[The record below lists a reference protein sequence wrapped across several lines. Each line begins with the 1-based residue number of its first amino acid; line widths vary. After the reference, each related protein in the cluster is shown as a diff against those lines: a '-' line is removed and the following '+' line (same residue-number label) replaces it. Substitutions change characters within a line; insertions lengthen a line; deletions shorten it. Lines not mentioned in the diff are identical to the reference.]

1 MSKARS
7 QTAVLGRKPC
17 SRKSLA
23 LGSLCLAW
31 ALTSPLQAWD
41 SVHPVV
47 IDDSAPPAALQ
58 IAVGADGSYWLG
70 VEHKAGL
77 ASIDHYAA
85 DSRLLSRQFMPERDE
100 WEATV
105 EVPTLL
111 PQADGSMLG
120 TEFFC
125 GIWRISAG
133 GTLRFRSNDFYPPGS
148 SYCDSYAITASGA
161 VWMAQSAQLA
171 DGVSLRRR
179 DAAGRDLGVVSPA
192 IAGFVGTSTVLAV
205 PGSESV
211 WFAGYAQ
218 DDTSRQALVAEVR
231 ADGSVARQWRS
242 PADWEHVKI
251 EEIAAMAD
259 GKLMAIG
266 DDVSTAGIW
275 VAQLDPSG
283 SSQWRQIDQQ
293 FQGVKDDGLLVASS
307 GWTVIVGSG
316 AQELGDG
323 LLLLDSSF
331 ALRGRYRLPDDRRC
345 IAQARACGASIGADG
360 RVQLIL
366 RDAATADAPLRLL
379 TLSPSGT
386 PLDERSLRLQRADE
400 IDALPAGGWL
410 LRNADQLYRVAS
422 DGTLSALTIAPGAP
436 QLSSNLLG
444 EYRAQGERYAGFASG
459 AGYLLARIDDQGQ
472 VLWQRK
478 FAGEVDNDRAWSE
491 RAVQVVGPRVCV
503 FDEREIFVSASLYC
517 LDRATGAVAF
527 EHRFP
532 PYFPVAWGSFA
543 NGELA
548 LLDRD
553 ASGAL
558 VLRRRNLATGGERVP
573 VALPAY
579 AMGFDIVSG
588 LVQPRLRSDLLR
600 GESLALVGELAG
612 SGGVVAS
619 WLDAVDVQVRTHAL
633 PAQPQEF
640 WPLNGRLYRV
650 DARRLD
656 VLTNALD
663 LRVLEVSSGN
673 DVLAGNL
680 GAYNTNVGFTLHKTL
695 APQHLVLALGNL
707 TDAAASSSGNARL
720 LGLPLDGSRIDWQRD
735 LALDRDALADVAVVP
750 ARHAVMVSA
759 RATGAVQMQLF
770 DDATGAALEQ
780 RTLACGGSQC
790 WIRPH
795 SLTAPADDYRVLANV
810 YEQPSGRRLDALSV
824 NLRASANLPPA
835 QPAIAGAWYAP
846 ATSGEGFVLTWLPES
861 RTLFAPW
868 FTFAT
873 GGALEDQS
881 AARWYSLQGTTRL
894 DSPLVELQI
903 LRNRG
908 GQFAAPPI
916 TQAEVV
922 GSAQLRF
929 TDCDRAT
936 LSYRFNDGVEQG
948 RTGSMPLVRIG
959 ARVHGCRDA
968 AGVLQPP
975 SLAVADA
982 GGFTTRQS
990 GAWFDPASS
999 GQGLML
1005 EVVPADSAQAGLLF
1019 AAWFSYDPMT
1029 PPNDSDAQDWL
1040 VLQGTL
1046 ANARDG
1052 VVSVPILRVIGG
1064 ELDRAASG
1072 NLFPIGMAE
1081 FHFQGCDQ
1089 LRMDYRFDS
1098 GELAAEHAG
1107 LSGSQLLA
1115 RIGGC
1120 GVPSR

>member
-1 MSKARS
+1 MIDIHCQIAD
-7 QTAVLGRKPC
+7 A
-17 SRKSLA
+17 SRKRRIRTSLA
-23 LGSLCLAW
+23 LGSFCLVW
-31 ALTSPLQAWD
+31 TLTSPLQAWD

-58 IAVGADGSYWLG
+58 IAVGADGSYWLV
-70 VEHKAGL
+70 VEHKAAL
-77 ASIDHYAA
+77 TSIDHYAA

-100 WEATV
+100 WEATG
-105 EVPTLL
+105 EIPLL
-111 PQADGSMLG
+111 RPQSDGLLLG

-125 GIWRISAG
+125 GIWRFSAS
-133 GTLRFRSNDFYPPGS
+133 GTLRFRSNDLYPPGS
-148 SYCDSYAITASGA
+148 SYCESFATTASGA
-161 VWMAQSAQLA
+161 VWMGEIALQS
-171 DGVSLRRR
+171 GNVNLRRR

-211 WFAGYAQ
+211 WFGGYASG
-218 DDTSRQALVAEVR
+218 DNSRQALVAEVR
-231 ADGSVARQWRS
+231 ADGSVARQWQS
-242 PADWEHVKI
+242 PADWAQVEI
-251 EEIAAMAD
+251 EQIAATAD
-259 GKLMAIG
+259 GKLVAVG
-266 DDVSTAGIW
+266 DDFLVAGIW
-275 VAQLDPSG
+275 LAQLDPSG
-283 SSQWRQIDQQ
+283 ISQWRQIDPQ

-316 AQELGDG
+316 AQDVGDG
-323 LLLLDSSF
+323 LLLLDSTF

-345 IAQARACGASIGADG
+345 IAQARACGVSIGADG

-366 RDAATADAPLRLL
+366 RDASNADAPLRLL

-386 PLDERSLRLQRADE
+386 LIDERSLSLQGADE

-410 LRNADQLYRVAS
+410 LRSADRLYRVAS
-422 DGTLSALTIAPGAP
+422 DGTQSALTIAPGAP

-459 AGYLLARIDDQGQ
+459 ADYLLARIDDQGQ
-472 VLWQRK
+472 LLWQRK
-478 FAGEVDNDRAWSE
+478 FAAEALRDLAWSDQ
-491 RAVQVVGPRVCV
+491 AVQVVGAQVCV
-503 FDEREIFVSASLYC
+503 FDERPMSTPVPLRC
-517 LDRATGAVAF
+517 LDRATGLVRF
-527 EHRFP
+527 EHNFP
-532 PYFPVAWGSFA
+532 PQFPAAWGSYA

-553 ASGAL
+553 ANGAL
-558 VLRRRNLATGGERVP
+558 VLRRRNLVTGSERAP
-573 VALPAY
+573 VALPTY
-579 AMGFDIVSG
+579 TTLRGSP
-588 LVQPRLRSDLLR
+588 QLRSDLLR
-600 GESLALVGELAG
+600 GESLALVG
-612 SGGVVAS
+612 SVAPTGQIVAA
-619 WLDAVDVQVRTHAL
+619 WLDAQDEQVRTHAL
-633 PAQPQEF
+633 TAHPEEF
-640 WPLNGRLYRV
+640 WPLNGRLFRV
-650 DARRLD
+650 QSRVLD
-656 VLTNALD
+656 RWTHALD
-663 LRVLEVSSGN
+663 LYALDAASGN

-680 GAYNTNVGFTLHKTL
+680 GTSYAGGGWTLHKTL
-695 APQHLVLALGNL
+695 SSQHLLLALGNL

-720 LGLPLDGSRIDWQRD
+720 LSLPLDGSRIDWQRD

-750 ARHAVMVSA
+750 APHAVMVIA

-810 YEQPSGRRLDALSV
+810 YDQPVGRRLDALSV
-824 NLRASANLPPA
+824 DLRLGADLPPG
-835 QPAIAGAWYAP
+835 QPGITGAWYAP

-881 AARWYSLQGTTRL
+881 AARWYSLQGSTYQ

-916 TQAEVV
+916 TQAEAV

-929 TDCDRAT
+929 ADCDRAT
-936 LSYRFNDGVEQG
+936 LSYRFNTGVEQG
-948 RTGSMPLVRIG
+948 RAGSMPLVRIG
-959 ARVHGCRDA
+959 ARVHRCRDSD
-968 AGVLQPP
+968 GVLQPP
-975 SLAVADA
+975 TLAVADA

-1072 NLFPIGMAE
+1072 NLFPIGTAE

-1107 LSGSQLLA
+1107 LSGSQMLA

>member
-1 MSKARS
+1 MIDIHCQMAD
-7 QTAVLGRKPC
+7 A
-17 SRKSLA
+17 SRKRRIRASLA
-23 LGSLCLAW
+23 LGSFCLAW
-31 ALTSPLQAWD
+31 MLTSPLQAWD

-47 IDDSAPPAALQ
+47 VEDFTPPAARQ

-85 DSRLLSRQFMPERDE
+85 DSRLQSRQFMPEREE
-100 WEATV
+100 WEASV
-105 EVPTLL
+105 EIPLL
-111 PQADGSMLG
+111 RPQSDGFLLG

-125 GIWRISAG
+125 GIWRFSAA

-148 SYCDSYAITASGA
+148 SYCESYAITASGA
-161 VWMAQSAQLA
+161 VWMAESAQLS
-171 DGVSLRRR
+171 DGVKLRRR

-211 WFAGYAQ
+211 GFGGYAQ
-218 DDTSRQALVAEVR
+218 GSTSRQALVAEVR
-231 ADGSVARQWRS
+231 ANGSVARQWQA
-242 PADWEHVKI
+242 PADWEHVEI
-251 EEIAAMAD
+251 EQIAAVAD
-259 GKLMAIG
+259 GKLIAVG
-266 DDVSTAGIW
+266 DDFNVAGIW
-275 VAQLDPSG
+275 LAQLDPSG

-293 FQGVKDDGLLVASS
+293 FQGVKDDGLLVADS
-307 GWTVIVGSG
+307 GWTLIFGSG
-316 AQELGDG
+316 SQDVGDG

-366 RDAATADAPLRLL
+366 RDASNNDAPLRLL
-379 TLSPSGT
+379 TLTSSGT
-386 PLDERSLRLQRADE
+386 PLDERVLDLQDADE

-410 LRNADQLYRVAS
+410 LRSADQLYRVAS
-422 DGTLSALTIAPGAP
+422 DGTLSALTIAPGAAR
-436 QLSSNLLG
+436 LSSNLLG

-459 AGYLLARIDDQGQ
+459 ADYLLARIDDQGQ

-478 FAGEVDNDRAWSE
+478 FAGEAQRDLAWSE
-491 RAVQVVGPRVCV
+491 RAVQVVGTHVCV
-503 FDEREIFVSASLYC
+503 SDGRPTFASASLHC
-517 LDRATGAVAF
+517 LERATGAVRF

-532 PYFPVAWGSFA
+532 PQFPAAWGSFS

-558 VLRRRNLATGGERVP
+558 VLRRRNLATASERPP

-579 AMGFDIVSG
+579 VTGFD
-588 LVQPRLRSDLLR
+588 QPRLRSDLLR

-612 SGGVVAS
+612 SGSVVAS

-633 PAQPQEF
+633 PARPEEF
-640 WPLNGRLYRV
+640 WPLNGRLYRA

-656 VLTNALD
+656 VLTHALD
-663 LRVLEVSSGN
+663 LRVLDVASGN
-673 DVLAGNL
+673 DVLVGNL
-680 GAYNTNVGFTLHKTL
+680 GAYYTHAGWTLHKTL
-695 APQHLVLALGNL
+695 APQHLVLALG
-707 TDAAASSSGNARL
+707 DMAGAAGARL
-720 LGLPLDGSRIDWQRD
+720 LAVPLDGSRIDWQRD
-735 LALDRDALADVAVVP
+735 LALDRYALADVAVVP
-750 ARHAVMVSA
+750 ARDAVMVSA
-759 RATGAVQMQLF
+759 RATGALQMQLF
-770 DDATGAALEQ
+770 DDTTGATIEQ

-790 WIRPH
+790 WMRPH
-795 SLTAPADDYRVLANV
+795 SLTASADDYRVLANV
-810 YEQPSGRRLDALSV
+810 YAQPSGRRLDALSV
-824 NLRASANLPPA
+824 DLRSDANLLPG
-835 QPAIAGAWYAP
+835 QPGITGAWYAA
-846 ATSGEGFVLTWLPES
+846 ATSGQGFVLTWLPQS

-881 AARWYSLQGTTRL
+881 AARWYSLQGTTSL

-916 TQAEVV
+916 TRAEVV

-929 TDCDRAT
+929 ADCDRAT

-948 RTGSMPLVRIG
+948 RAGSMPLVRIG
-959 ARVHGCRDA
+959 ARVHGCRDYS
-968 AGVLQPP
+968 GVLQPP
-975 SLAVADA
+975 TLAVADA
-982 GGFTTRQS
+982 GGFTSRQS

-1029 PPNDSDAQDWL
+1029 PPNDNDAQDWL

-1064 ELDRAASG
+1064 ELDRAATG
-1072 NLFPIGMAE
+1072 NLFPIGTAE

-1098 GELAAEHAG
+1098 SELAAEHAG
-1107 LSGSQLLA
+1107 LSGSLLLA

>member
-1 MSKARS
+1 MIDIHCQIAD
-7 QTAVLGRKPC
+7 A
-17 SRKSLA
+17 SRTRRIRTSVA
-23 LGSLCLAW
+23 LGSFCLAW

-77 ASIDHYAA
+77 VSIDHYAA

-100 WEATV
+100 WEATGDI
-105 EVPTLL
+105 PTLR
-111 PQADGSMLG
+111 PQADGSLLG

-125 GIWRISAG
+125 RIWRFSAS
-133 GTLRFRSNDFYPPGS
+133 GTLRFRSNDLYPPGS
-148 SYCDSYAITASGA
+148 SYCHSFATTPSGA
-161 VWMAQSAQLA
+161 VWVGEIAQQS
-171 DGVSLRRR
+171 GSVNLRRR
-179 DAAGRDLGVVSPA
+179 DAVGRDLGAVSPA
-192 IAGFVGTSTVLAV
+192 ITGFVGSSAVLAV

-211 WFAGYAQ
+211 WFGGYAQ
-218 DDTSRQALVAEVR
+218 SDNSRRALVAEVR
-231 ADGSVARQWRS
+231 ADGSVARQWQS

-251 EEIAAMAD
+251 EQIAAMAD
-259 GKLMAIG
+259 GKLMVVG
-266 DDVSTAGIW
+266 DDFNTEGIW
-275 VAQLDPSG
+275 LAQLDPSG

-293 FQGVKDDGLLVASS
+293 FEGVKGDGLLVANS

-316 AQELGDG
+316 VQELGDG
-323 LLLLDSSF
+323 LLLLDSTF

-345 IAQARACGASIGADG
+345 IAQARACGASIAVDG
-360 RVQLIL
+360 RVQLVL
-366 RDAATADAPLRLL
+366 RDVSNGAAPLRLL

-386 PLDERSLRLQRADE
+386 PLDERSLSLQSADE
-400 IDALPAGGWL
+400 IDTLPAGGWL
-410 LRNADQLYRVAS
+410 LRSANQVFRVAS
-422 DGTLSALTIAPGAP
+422 DGTLTALTIAPGAP
-436 QLSSNLLG
+436 RLSSNLLG

-459 AGYLLARIDDQGQ
+459 EDYLLARIDDQGQ

-478 FAGEVDNDRAWSE
+478 FAAEVDSDRAWSE
-491 RAVQVVGPRVCV
+491 RAVQVIGPLVCV
-503 FDEREIFVSASLYC
+503 SDERPTFAPASLHC
-517 LDRATGAVAF
+517 LERATGAVAF

-532 PYFPVAWGSFA
+532 PQFPAAWGSFA
-543 NGELA
+543 SGELA

-558 VLRRRNLATGGERVP
+558 VLRRRNPATGSERAP
-573 VALPAY
+573 VTLPAY
-579 AMGFDIVSG
+579 ATGFDR
-588 LVQPRLRSDLLR
+588 PRLRSDLLR
-600 GESLALVGELAG
+600 GESLALVGELASTG
-612 SGGVVAS
+612 EVVAS
-619 WLDAVDVQVRTHAL
+619 WLGVADAQVRTLAL
-633 PAQPQEF
+633 PARPEEF
-640 WPLNGRLYRV
+640 WPLNGRLFRAH
-650 DARRLD
+650 ARRLD
-656 VLTNALD
+656 ALTQALD
-663 LRVLEVSSGN
+663 LRVLEVASGN

-680 GAYNTNVGFTLHKTL
+680 GAYYADVGWTLHKTL
-695 APQHLVLALGNL
+695 SAQHLVLALGDL
-707 TDAAASSSGNARL
+707 ADTTAEATFGARL
-720 LGLPLDGSRIDWQRD
+720 LALPLDGTRIDWRRD
-735 LALDRDALADVAVVP
+735 LAVDRYALADVAVVP
-750 ARHAVMVSA
+750 TRHAVMVSA

-770 DDATGAALEQ
+770 DDVTGAAIEQ
-780 RTLACGGSQC
+780 RALACGGSQC
-790 WIRPH
+790 WTRPH
-795 SLTAPADDYRVLANV
+795 SLTAPVNDYRVLANV
-810 YEQPSGRRLDALSV
+810 YEQSSGRRLDALSV
-824 NLRASANLPPA
+824 DLRLAADLPPG
-835 QPAIAGAWYAP
+835 QPGISGAWYAP

-873 GGALEDQS
+873 NGALEDQT

-936 LSYRFNDGVEQG
+936 LSYRFNNGVEQG
-948 RTGSMPLVRIG
+948 RAGSMPLVRIG
-959 ARVHGCRDA
+959 ARVHACRDA

-1046 ANARDG
+1046 ADARGG

-1064 ELDRAASG
+1064 ELDRAATG
-1072 NLFPIGMAE
+1072 NLFPIGSVE
-1081 FHFQGCDQ
+1081 FHFLGCDQ

-1107 LSGSQLLA
+1107 LSGSQMLA

-1120 GVPSR
+1120 GVPNR